1 MNPFR
6 SLLAIAAACAACATP
21 ELPVEVKVVQAQ
33 ELQMDVPAQILLD
46 VRVGVPT
53 AGVEIAV
60 EGDEG
65 LQVTD
70 YAPRM
75 LPATSPSGG
84 NQLFVNLVPKSPGDW
99 LLTVRLGLHMSGD
112 RRTRTVTLP
121 FTVVSPITVPPPV
134 EALPE
139 PPAQDG

>member
-1 MNPFR
+1 MNPLR
-6 SLLAIAAACAACATP
+6 SLIAIASVCAACAAP
-21 ELPVEVKVVQAQ
+21 ELPVEVEVVQAQ
-33 ELQMDVPAQILLD
+33 ELLTDVPAQLLLD

-70 YAPRM
+70 YAPRL
-75 LPATSPSGG
+75 LPATNPQGG
-84 NQLFVNLVPKSPGDW
+84 SQLFVNLVPKSPGDW
-99 LLTVRLGLHMSGD
+99 QLTVRLGLHMSGD

-121 FTVVSPITVPPPV
+121 FAVSSPMTVPPPV

-139 PPAQDG
+139 PSAHDG